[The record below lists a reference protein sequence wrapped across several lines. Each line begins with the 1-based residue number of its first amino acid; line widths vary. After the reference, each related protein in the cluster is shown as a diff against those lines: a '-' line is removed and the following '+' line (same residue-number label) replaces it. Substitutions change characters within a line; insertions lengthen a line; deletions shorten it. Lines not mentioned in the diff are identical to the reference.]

1 MFINRRSNELNLKIV
16 YYGPAMS
23 GKTTNLITIHKHAN
37 PNARGDLVSLKTRED
52 RTIFFDYMQMELG
65 RIGKLKPRFHL
76 YTVPGQVY
84 YAASR
89 KLVLRGADG
98 VVFVV
103 DSQAARIRDNIES
116 WRNLGQHLGELGLT
130 SIPVVVQYNKRDL
143 AEAAPVPALAKAL
156 DVNGHKSCEAVAS
169 RGDGVFETLKAIMNE
184 VIVHVQRQLRAAR

>member
-1 MFINRRSNELNLKIV
+1 MFINRRSLELNLKIV

-23 GKTTNLITIHKHAN
+23 GKTTNLMTIHKHAN
-37 PNARGDLVSLKTRED
+37 PNVRGELVSLKTRED

-65 RIGKLKPRFHL
+65 QIGKLKPRFHL

-103 DSQAARIRDNIES
+103 DSQAARVRDNVES
-116 WRNLGQHLGELGLT
+116 WRNLDQHLQELNLSG
-130 SIPVVVQYNKRDL
+130 IPIVVQYNKRDL
-143 AEAAPVPALAKAL
+143 PEAAPVPALAKVL
-156 DVNGHKSCEAVAS
+156 NVNGHKTCEAVAAT
-169 RGDGVFETLKAIMNE
+169 GDGVFDTLKIMMNE
-184 VIVHVQRQLRAAR
+184 VIKHVQQQLRTAR